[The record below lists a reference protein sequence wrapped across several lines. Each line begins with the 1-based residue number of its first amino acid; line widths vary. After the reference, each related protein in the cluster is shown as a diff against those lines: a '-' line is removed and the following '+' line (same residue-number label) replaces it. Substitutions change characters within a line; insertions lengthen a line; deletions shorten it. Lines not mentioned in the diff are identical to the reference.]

1 MEWLI
6 RKTKCYQNLFS
17 TLCEQRERNNKLNW
31 LYKEQHELTVEKIQ
45 EVEKLAKELSQNKT
59 IARQIIRLTNKTF
72 QDKDTKN
79 QIKQLC
85 NKIIKG
91 GK

>member
-17 TLCEQRERNNKLNW
+17 TLCEQRERNNKLNC